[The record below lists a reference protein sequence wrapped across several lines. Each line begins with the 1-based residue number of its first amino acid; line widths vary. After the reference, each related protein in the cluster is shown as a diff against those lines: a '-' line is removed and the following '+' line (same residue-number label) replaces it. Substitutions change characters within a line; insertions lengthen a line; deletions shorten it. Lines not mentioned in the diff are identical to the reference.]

1 MSSGKWLE
9 RFLKASQYGAILG
22 NDFAGKVEE
31 LGPGVPAGVRTVGER
46 VGGFTPRN
54 SQFSS
59 EYLTT

>member
-22 NDFAGKVEE
+22 NDFAGTVEE

-46 VGGFTPRN
+46 IGGFTPRN
-54 SQFSS
+54 S
-59 EYLTT
+59 